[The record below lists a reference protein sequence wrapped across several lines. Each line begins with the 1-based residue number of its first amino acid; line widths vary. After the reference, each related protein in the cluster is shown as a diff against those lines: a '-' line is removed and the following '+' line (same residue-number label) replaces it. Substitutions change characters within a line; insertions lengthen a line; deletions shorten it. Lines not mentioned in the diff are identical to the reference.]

1 MLANYPIH
9 ATLPA
14 TDLERAK
21 RFYSEKLG
29 LTPESEAPGG
39 IFYRCSVTRLLVFPS
54 VETAS
59 GTHTQLGWTVDD
71 IETEV
76 AALKARGVIFEEY
89 NTPFLRTVNS
99 VAVTDPAVNPLTGRV
114 EPRLQTVNSVALS
127 GPIKL
132 AWFKDSEGNL
142 LALTQFG

>member
-21 RFYSEKLG
+21 RFYTEKLG
-29 LTPESEAPGG
+29 LTAESEAPEGV
-39 IFYRCSVTRLLVFPS
+39 FYRCGDTRFLVFPS
-54 VETAS
+54 GGTAS
-59 GTHTQLGWTVDD
+59 GAHTQLSWTVDD

-89 NTPFLRTVNS
+89 DMPSLKTING
-99 VAVTDPAVNPLTGRV
+99 VA
-114 EPRLQTVNSVALS
+114 SM
-127 GPIKL
+127 GPVKI
-132 AWFKDSEGNL
+132 AWMKDSEGNL
-142 LALTQFG
+142 LSVAQFV

>member
-39 IFYRCSVTRLLVFPS
+39 IFYRCGGDTRFLVFPS
-54 VETAS
+54 GGTAS
-59 GTHTQLGWTVDD
+59 GQHTQMGWTVDD
-71 IETEV
+71 IESEV
-76 AALKARGVIFEEY
+76 AGLKARGVVFEEY
-89 NTPFLRTVNS
+89 ETPYLKTVQS
-99 VAVTDPAVNPLTGRV
+99 VATTG
-114 EPRLQTVNSVALS
+114 PTKA
-127 GPIKL
+127 

-142 LALTQFG
+142 LGLVQFV